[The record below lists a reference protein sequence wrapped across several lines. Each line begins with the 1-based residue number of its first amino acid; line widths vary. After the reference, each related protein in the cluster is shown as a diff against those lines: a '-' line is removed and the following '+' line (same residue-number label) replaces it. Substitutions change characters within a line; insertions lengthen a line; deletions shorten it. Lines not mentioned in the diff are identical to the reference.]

1 MAASTPHTPQGYLDR
16 LLAGVQLDRTA
27 LEMKQMVNSTL
38 TEVTEDV
45 SAEDRFISGVAALLY
60 NVEPLEGRFDRGK
73 ILESIRHIDD
83 LVNKQINEVLHHAQF
98 QQLESSWTGLA
109 ELVENVN
116 FKANICIDLL
126 DVSRDELFDDFENN
140 ASDILGS
147 ALFQKVYVA
156 EYDMYGGRPFGALL
170 GIYEFNQQPRDL
182 QWLRSMSKIA
192 AASHAPFIASV
203 SPQFFGCE
211 NVEEMEAVRDLDG
224 VLSQPRYSRWN
235 LLRDADEAAYLG
247 LTFPRYVLRLP
258 WNSETN
264 PSPGLPL
271 EEDAQGDRSRYL
283 WGSSVWLLARNLVRS
298 FEQSGWCQYIRGPLG
313 GGLLRG
319 LPVDSFNVRGETEF
333 RSPIE
338 IAIPDYRELEF
349 ARNGFIPLIYR
360 KASSD
365 AAFFSVQSIKR
376 AKRFRD
382 HKDAQNAQLVTNLA
396 YTFSI
401 TRVAHYLK
409 TIARDYIG
417 SSADSGFLE
426 KLLTTWLTQYVTTN
440 VNPDDLTL
448 RRFPFRAVA
457 VKVLSR
463 PAEVGWYDCQV
474 SVLPHIQFEGINIEL
489 RIESRLG

>member
-1 MAASTPHTPQGYLDR
+1 MAAPTPQTPAGYIDR
-16 LLAGVQLDRTA
+16 LLAGVQMSSAPLT
-27 LEMKQMVNSTL
+27 MTKMVDSTL
-38 TEVTEDV
+38 TQITEDV
-45 SAEDRFISGVAALLY
+45 SPEDRFMSGVGALLF
-60 NVEPLEGRFDRGK
+60 NVDPLSGRFDRGK
-73 ILESIRHIDD
+73 ILESVQHIDE
-83 LVNKQINEVLHHAQF
+83 LVNKQINEILHHPQF
-98 QQLESSWTGLA
+98 QQLESMWAGLT
-109 ELVENVN
+109 ELVENIN
-116 FKANICIDLL
+116 FKANICLDIL
-126 DVSRDELFDDFENN
+126 DVSKDELFDDFENN
-140 ASDILGS
+140 SSDILGS
-147 ALFQKVYVA
+147 ALFQKIYVA

-170 GIYEFNQQPRDL
+170 GLYEFTQQPRDL
-182 QWLRSMSKIA
+182 QWLRSMSKVA
-192 AASHAPFIASV
+192 AASHAPFIGSV
-203 SPQFFGCE
+203 SPQFFGCQS
-211 NVEEMEAVRDLDG
+211 VEDLEALRDLDG
-224 VLSQPRYSRWN
+224 LLAQPRYSRWN
-235 LLRDADEAAYLG
+235 LLRDADEAAYVG
-247 LTFPRYVLRLP
+247 LAFPRYVVRLP
-258 WNSETN
+258 WNGETN
-264 PSPGLPL
+264 PSPGLPF
-271 EEDAQGDRSRYL
+271 EEEAHGDRNKYL

-319 LPVDSFNVRGETEF
+319 LPVDSFNVRGEEEN
-333 RSPIE
+333 RAPIE

-376 AKRFRD
+376 AKRFKE

-417 SSADSGFLE
+417 SAADAGFLE
-426 KLLTTWLTQYVTTN
+426 KLLSKWLSQYVTSN

-457 VKVLSR
+457 VKVVAR